1 MLIIWIIFFS
11 VLGSV
16 GAIIIAATFLMFP
29 KRVQKILVPY
39 LISYATGVLITAA
52 LLGLIPHA
60 LKHSSISPILTTVL
74 AGIILFFL
82 LEKLMIWRHCHDR
95 RCEAHMTAAP
105 MILLGDAFH
114 NLTDGFVI
122 AASFLSSIP
131 IGIVA
136 GLSIIAHEIPQEVGD
151 FGILLH
157 GGYSKRKALL
167 LNTLSGLCTIPG
179 AIVAYYALDIISN
192 AIPYVM
198 AISASSFLYIGL
210 ADLTPELH
218 RSVRFRHA
226 ISQFVLLLAGVGT
239 IFIFLQFHT

>member
-1 MLIIWIIFFS
+1 MIIWILFFS
-11 VLGSV
+11 VLGSI
-16 GAIIIAATFLMFP
+16 GAIITAAILLIFP
-29 KRVQKILVPY
+29 KRIQETLIPG
-39 LISYATGVLITAA
+39 LISYATGVLLSAA

-60 LKHSSISPILTTVL
+60 LKLSFISPILTTVL
-74 AGIILFFL
+74 VGIVLFFM

-95 RCEAHMTAAP
+95 RCEAHITAAP

-167 LNTLSGLCTIPG
+167 LNTLSGLSTIPG
-179 AIVAYYALDIISN
+179 AIVAFYTLEIIN
-192 AIPYVM
+192 HAILYVM
-198 AISASSFLYIGL
+198 AIPASSFLYIGFS
-210 ADLTPELH
+210 
-218 RSVRFRHA
+218 RSNARTT
-226 ISQFVLLLAGVGT
+226 S
-239 IFIFLQFHT
+239 

>member
-1 MLIIWIIFFS
+1 LR
-11 VLGSV
+11 L
-16 GAIIIAATFLMFP
+16 
-29 KRVQKILVPY
+29 
-39 LISYATGVLITAA
+39 
-52 LLGLIPHA
+52 
-60 LKHSSISPILTTVL
+60 SSISQIFTTVL
-74 AGIILFFL
+74 AGIVLFFI

-95 RCEAHMTAAP
+95 RCKAHMTAAP

-114 NLTDGFVI
+114 NLTDGLVI

-167 LNTLSGLCTIPG
+167 LNTLSGLSTIPG
-179 AIVAYYALDIISN
+179 AIIAYYALEIIN
-192 AIPYVM
+192 QAIPYVM

-226 ISQFVLLLAGVGT
+226 ISQFILLLAGIGT
-239 IFIFLQFHT
+239 ILIFLQFHT